1 MLVSSG
7 VSLSMGR
14 VIANALKNVTN
25 LGNKVNMTFRV
36 VKDIKEVKWEKM
48 ARGRRNR
55 TYLQTVNRP
64 NIGFEVCG

>member
-25 LGNKVNMTFRV
+25 LGNKVNMTLV
-36 VKDIKEVKWEKM
+36 
-48 ARGRRNR
+48 
-55 TYLQTVNRP
+55 L
-64 NIGFEVCG
+64 